1 MEEKECDE
9 FLDFIIIE
17 STQSL
22 KFLIF
27 VFLRGNKIFGF
38 LYDNTKEMLTL

>member
-1 MEEKECDE
+1 MESCFDDKKKKNNMEEKECDE

-22 KFLIF
+22 NF
-27 VFLRGNKIFGF
+27 
-38 LYDNTKEMLTL
+38 